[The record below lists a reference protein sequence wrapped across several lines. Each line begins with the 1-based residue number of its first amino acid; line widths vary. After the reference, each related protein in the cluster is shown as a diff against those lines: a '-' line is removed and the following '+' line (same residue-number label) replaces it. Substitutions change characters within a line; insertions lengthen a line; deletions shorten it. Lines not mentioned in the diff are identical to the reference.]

1 MLEENEISSIIY
13 SEKMPNIPSY
23 IENNVNN
30 NLNNTMPN
38 TKVKPLNT
46 INTNTNINK
55 INESS
60 QRVTCNKNNKKR
72 VGTPITIIKVKDK
85 KDLTPTE
92 KIKVEA
98 IQTKKENINKIIEKY
113 KFFIRQLQYFLKI
126 KEDEINN
133 LKKEIQKRKNVSKI
147 NKNRFDN
154 LDTGGM
160 GIIILSGK
168 KQNNEES
175 KIRKRIYKI
184 QILDKMEIS
193 NIYKDLNINIETR
206 DSIEILPTI
215 KKPLKAQKVNE
226 MFISPLQ
233 SINYIQI
240 VDNLTIFNN
249 NKIKKIKIEERDS
262 IEILPTIKKP
272 LKAQNVNQMFI
283 KCLEVPEFLI
293 QNLDN
298 MAIIKQIK
306 IGNLIESRDS
316 ININSEEKIP
326 LQAQHTENMIID
338 SFEIS
343 KNENINIIPVL
354 EKKDLLK
361 TPRNKNFQKIRN
373 SIEHIPLKKSP
384 LQLKTIEDLRNKYLK
399 KYKSEDKELKDYIKN
414 EKDDLKIDNNGPV
427 NVYNV
432 NNKPKSNH
440 KYYKYEHVSIKPT
453 LKIKNTKQII
463 KNQNNLNNHRLK
475 EVSYKNQKIYKYN
488 LVTPKPSILPLS
500 RTTKNIILGNNENP
514 KDKYINTCNEVNKG
528 SYYYKNIR
536 NNNLNDNKT
545 INTNEKNECEY
556 IKGRNIRVIRTQ
568 KNGPSI
574 IEKRYIAHSCEK
586 CNDYL
591 NFKKDNFHEIHS
603 IKKKW

>member
-13 SEKMPNIPSY
+13 SEKMPSIPSY
-23 IENNVNN
+23 IENNDNN
-30 NLNNTMPN
+30 SLNNTMPN

-46 INTNTNINK
+46 NNNK
-55 INESS
+55 KFESS
-60 QRVTCNKNNKKR
+60 QGVASINNNNKR
-72 VGTPITIIKVKDK
+72 IGTPMIRRVKDK
-85 KDLTPTE
+85 KEPTQPV
-92 KIKVEA
+92 KTKVEA
-98 IQTKKENINKIIEKY
+98 NQPKKESINKIIEKY
-113 KFFIRQLQYFLKI
+113 KFFIKQLQCFLKI
-126 KEDEINN
+126 KEEEINS
-133 LKKEIQKRKNVSKI
+133 LKKEIQKHKNVSKI

-160 GIIILSGK
+160 GIIILAGK

-175 KIRKRIYKI
+175 KNRKRIYKI
-184 QILDKMEIS
+184 QLLDKMEIS
-193 NIYKDLNINIETR
+193 NIYKDLNIDIETR

-215 KKPLKAQKVNE
+215 KTPLKAQKVNE

-240 VDNLTIFNN
+240 VDNLTILND
-249 NKIKKIKIEERDS
+249 NKTKRIKIEERDS

-272 LKAQNVNQMFI
+272 LKAQKVSQMFI
-283 KCLEVPEFLI
+283 KCLEIPEFLI

-298 MAIIKQIK
+298 MAIIKQLK

-316 ININSEEKIP
+316 ININSEEKTP

-338 SFEIS
+338 SYEIS
-343 KNENINIIPVL
+343 KNENINIISVK
-354 EKKDLLK
+354 EKKDILK
-361 TPRNKNFQKIRN
+361 TPRNKYYPKIRN

-399 KYKSEDKELKDYIKN
+399 KYKSENKEIKDYIKN
-414 EKDDLKIDNNGPV
+414 EKNEIKIDNNGPV

-432 NNKPKSNH
+432 DNKPKSNH

-453 LKIKNTKQII
+453 LKMQNTKHFI

-475 EVSYKNQKIYKYN
+475 EVSYKNQKIYKNN
-488 LVTPKPSILPLS
+488 LIAPKPSILPLS

-514 KDKYINTCNEVNKG
+514 RDKYINTYNEVNKG
-528 SYYYKNIR
+528 LYYYKNIR
-536 NNNLNDNKT
+536 NNLNDIKT
-545 INTNEKNECEY
+545 NHINEKNECEY
-556 IKGRNIRVIRTQ
+556 IKGRNVRVIRTQ

-591 NFKKDNFHEIHS
+591 SFKKYNFHEIHS
-603 IKKKW
+603 IKKK